1 MNQDTLIRE
10 KVNEQLVK
18 FSEAMSEGL
27 KKPKKIEGELM
38 SLRKKGDKI
47 LKVPEGLLRVEYKYY

>member
-27 KKPKKIEGELM
+27 KKPKKRAGYRRRIDVTE
-38 SLRKKGDKI
+38 KK
-47 LKVPEGLLRVEYKYY
+47 RR